1 MEYMPPGRV
10 VKVGDPRWSRWVIKD
25 GLGQFLAAENHWS
38 DDPAK
43 AVLFCSEID
52 ATETR
57 NRCALGGDEADTF
70 VVTVVVTVHAR
81 RWSEKELARFLKRHR
96 QFFIGGPAG
105 KEGLLLEIVPDT
117 LKRIEP

>member
-1 MEYMPPGRV
+1 MDYMPPGRV
-10 VKVGDPRWSRWVIKD
+10 VEVGDPRWTRWVIKD
-25 GLGQFLAAENHWS
+25 GLGQFFTAENRWT

-57 NRCALGGDEADTF
+57 NRHCLGGDEADTF
-70 VVTVVVTVHAR
+70 AVTLLVTVHAR
-81 RWSEKELARFLKRHR
+81 RWSEKDLARHRKRHR
-96 QFFIGGPAG
+96 KFFLKGIAG

-117 LKRIEP
+117 LKRIEQ